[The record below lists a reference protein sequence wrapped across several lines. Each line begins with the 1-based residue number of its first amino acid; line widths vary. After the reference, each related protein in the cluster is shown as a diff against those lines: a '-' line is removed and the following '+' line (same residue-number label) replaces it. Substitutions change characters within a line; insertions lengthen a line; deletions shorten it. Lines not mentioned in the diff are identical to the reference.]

1 MTEEKRIV
9 DIMKMGVVCK
19 THRPV
24 MSLQKYKYSF
34 KGQDAV
40 NFLVSSGTVGTEE
53 EAVRV
58 GDRLLELELIA
69 RLTGKGVFLS
79 DSSLYRFVKKLTKDE
94 ALRYATEMSKKIL
107 EKDRKYRMSTYKNCF
122 TGSEFVDTFV
132 ASHQVDR
139 NEATQTGNAILA
151 LRAIVQIRGDK
162 DFEDETTSFYRFKL
176 KREETRTGTGK
187 VPFRSVFDLGD
198 KLGEGAFSV
207 VKEATHRQSQKSY
220 AIKIV
225 TKAKLSVE
233 DEIALKDEIHVLKEM
248 KHENIIQ
255 LYGVFD
261 EVESIYLVTER
272 MMGGELFDRIVQKA
286 YYNEKDARDVC
297 NILLDALSYCHSKK
311 VAHRDLKPENLLL
324 VSKEDDHNL
333 KLADFG
339 FAKKCVRPNSLTTQC
354 GTPGYVAPEILRGVA
369 YDTQA
374 DIWSLGVIVYIL
386 LGGYPPF
393 IEKNQKQ
400 LFNRIKRGDYEF
412 HPQYWNSVSS
422 GAKTLIT
429 RMLTTDPALRITAND
444 ALKDAWIQG
453 DAKTLAG
460 MDLGKNLVEFK
471 KFNAKRKFKGAVHA
485 VMVMNKMESLGLDL
499 LDREDE
505 VSDVASR
512 LRNL

>member
-1 MTEEKRIV
+1 
-9 DIMKMGVVCK
+9 
-19 THRPV
+19 
-24 MSLQKYKYSF
+24 
-34 KGQDAV
+34 
-40 NFLVSSGTVGTEE
+40 
-53 EAVRV
+53 
-58 GDRLLELELIA
+58 
-69 RLTGKGVFLS
+69 
-79 DSSLYRFVKKLTKDE
+79 
-94 ALRYATEMSKKIL
+94 
-107 EKDRKYRMSTYKNCF
+107 
-122 TGSEFVDTFV
+122 
-132 ASHQVDR
+132 
-139 NEATQTGNAILA
+139 
-151 LRAIVQIRGDK
+151 
-162 DFEDETTSFYRFKL
+162 
-176 KREETRTGTGK
+176 
-187 VPFRSVFDLGD
+187 
-198 KLGEGAFSV
+198 
-207 VKEATHRQSQKSY
+207 VKEATHIQSKKSY